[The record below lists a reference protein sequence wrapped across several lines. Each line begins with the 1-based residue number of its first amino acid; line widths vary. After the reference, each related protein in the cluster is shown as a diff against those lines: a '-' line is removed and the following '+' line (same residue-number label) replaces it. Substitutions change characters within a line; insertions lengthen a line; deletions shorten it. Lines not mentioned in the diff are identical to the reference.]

1 MSVAPLWGA
10 FSTARRLGARRA
22 SSSRQSQPT
31 QRHQG
36 RHHQPL
42 LSSPHPT
49 PTSHSPNT
57 PRLDIRISFEVGRVI
72 GKGKSATTYT
82 NSLVDHADLA
92 GNPSAPHSQHR
103 QTPRLHARPN
113 LTGLRP
119 RITLSANGGLRW
131 AGVAGGGG
139 GAVPP
144 SPVLSAPPPFLRGGP
159 GA

>member
-42 LSSPHPT
+42 RSSPHPT

-103 QTPRLHARPN
+103 QKPRLHARPN

-119 RITLSANGGLRW
+119 RITLSANGGLSC
-131 AGVAGGGG
+131 AGL
-139 GAVPP
+139 AVVGRNACP
-144 SPVLSAPPPFLRGGP
+144 SCPFVTDPTPLLG
-159 GA
+159 